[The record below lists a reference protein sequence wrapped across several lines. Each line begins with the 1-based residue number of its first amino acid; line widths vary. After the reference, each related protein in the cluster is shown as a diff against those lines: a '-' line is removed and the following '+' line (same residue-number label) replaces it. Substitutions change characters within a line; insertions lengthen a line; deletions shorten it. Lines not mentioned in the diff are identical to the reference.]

1 VYEAITYRIPNATNF
16 FKSQQHSTAHLSF
29 WSIFT
34 VTAIALPALIPATL
48 VGWSGLACKS
58 VVPSHFP
65 WRRLPMP
72 NYNAQNPPY
81 SIFPGDVALAF
92 NNEAPST
99 GQASQQFALPSY
111 AGFPENGRTIRWQ
124 VSFATAPTA
133 VTIQL
138 QTAMNDVDAQYAIPT
153 GAANMTT
160 SLTAGDNLIAAGV
173 RANFVRAKVTSI
185 TGGTG
190 VTVQIL
196 G

>member
-1 VYEAITYRIPNATNF
+1 
-16 FKSQQHSTAHLSF
+16 
-29 WSIFT
+29 
-34 VTAIALPALIPATL
+34 
-48 VGWSGLACKS
+48 
-58 VVPSHFP
+58 
-65 WRRLPMP
+65 MP

-92 NNEAPST
+92 NNETPGA

-124 VSFATAPTA
+124 VSFSAAPSA
-133 VTIQL
+133 VTVQL

-153 GAANMTT
+153 GATNMTT
-160 SLTAGDNLIAAGV
+160 SLTAGDNLVASGV

-185 TGGTG
+185 TGGAG

>member
-1 VYEAITYRIPNATNF
+1 VLAVQRGLVLILKRRSAIP
-16 FKSQQHSTAHLSF
+16 KSTDPLSSDPRLLCGDAARMMFRGPTIDLCLNRLSLSLHS
-29 WSIFT
+29 
-34 VTAIALPALIPATL
+34 
-48 VGWSGLACKS
+48 
-58 VVPSHFP
+58 FP
-65 WRRLPMP
+65 EKPPMP

-92 NNEAPST
+92 NSESPAT

-111 AGFPENGRTIRWQ
+111 AGYPENGRTIRWQ
-124 VSFATAPTA
+124 VSYATAPTA

-160 SLTAGDNLIAAGV
+160 SLTAGDNLVASGV

-185 TGGTG
+185 TGGSG

>member
-1 VYEAITYRIPNATNF
+1 
-16 FKSQQHSTAHLSF
+16 
-29 WSIFT
+29 
-34 VTAIALPALIPATL
+34 
-48 VGWSGLACKS
+48 
-58 VVPSHFP
+58 
-65 WRRLPMP
+65 MP

-92 NNEAPST
+92 NSEAPAT

-124 VSFATAPTA
+124 VSFATAPSA

-153 GAANMTT
+153 GATNMTT
-160 SLTAGDNLIAAGV
+160 SLTAGDNLVASGV

-185 TGGTG
+185 TGGSG